1 MADSEMTTTDAFV
14 ESFLTK
20 FGDRA
25 LDVARQQHDD
35 AEGEARD
42 GWARVLA
49 AIAARDSV
57 APR

>member
-1 MADSEMTTTDAFV
+1 MADIELTTTDAFV
-14 ESFLTK
+14 DSFLTK

-25 LDVARQQHDD
+25 LDVARQQHKD
-35 AEGEARD
+35 AEGEAKA

-49 AIAARDSV
+49 AIAARDAA